1 MLQLCR
7 KAGVKGVY
15 THGKPT
21 ANPKKGDLLVHERTT
36 QHKNVLRRLG
46 LPVPIQNE
54 DKK

>member
-7 KAGVKGVY
+7 EAWCEGSLY
-15 THGKPT
+15 TRKPT